1 MYIHHLSQEQR
12 HRLATVDDFV
22 LPLMPEDKASIEE
35 LEDEFDGGSEYRRM
49 TQCMRKGSH
58 VS

>member
-12 HRLATVDDFV
+12 QRLATVDNFV

-35 LEDEFDGGSEYRRM
+35 LEDEFDGGSEYSRM
-49 TQCMRKGSH
+49 TSCIGKGSH